1 MYNKYINRFSL
12 QPIRI
17 KYVNS
22 RKPGSSLILEENLD
36 LEKRMAATLNVHDE
50 TEEEDG
56 VSESED
62 AGEYVESA
70 DGYEERADGYEER
83 ADGHEER
90 ADGYE
95 EREDGHEERA
105 DGYEERTDKSDDKVD
120 DYNDFHEEYSDDT
133 FTSLSDEIWQSI
145 STPTMSGDQQIPGD
159 GKRTGAED

>member
-1 MYNKYINRFSL
+1 MYNKNISRFSL

-22 RKPGSSLILEENLD
+22 RKPGSLLILEENLD

-70 DGYEERADGYEER
+70 DGYEERADEYEER
-83 ADGHEER
+83 AERYEEK
-90 ADGYE
+90 ANEYE
-95 EREDGHEERA
+95 EREDGY
-105 DGYEERTDKSDDKVD
+105 DERTDKSDDKVD
-120 DYNDFHEEYSDDT
+120 EYDDFHEEYSDDT